1 VRKCLDFL
9 GFLVY
14 YCSMSFLRV
23 EKKKSGTYLRIVES
37 YREGTQTKH
46 RTLHALGKVEDYP
59 AKQLE
64 RIAAK
69 LLALSGRKLEDVVGN
84 ELKEVARVNY
94 GYALLTKY
102 LWDIFTLDK
111 WIRQCNTKSRVR
123 FDWPSVFKLMIADR
137 LNAPQSK
144 RASFQFQGDY
154 IGFCEEKV
162 SLQYFYRTLDVLA
175 AHQESLKSH
184 MIKVQRNL
192 FSDCLDLVFYDVTTL
207 YFESRK
213 EEEGALR
220 QKGYS
225 KDGKAGKT
233 QVVLGLLVDNQRN
246 PISYHL
252 YKGNTYEGKTMQ
264 DALENLRK
272 TYKIGRI
279 IAVADSAMIDK
290 NNRTFM
296 EESED
301 ITYILGDRLKN
312 LPHELREK
320 LIDKSKHTSFY
331 AGKESYTF
339 TEESYQGRR
348 IICTY
353 SEKRARKD
361 KHERDKLIAKAEKL
375 LAKPTQL
382 KQTKKRGAGRFIQ
395 QEGEENYVLDTA
407 KIQEDARWDGFKAI
421 ATTTKLSV
429 SECISKYKDLFEVE
443 HAFRS
448 LKSQLKV
455 RPIFH
460 WTDKR
465 IEGHIALCF
474 IAYAFLNYLRLK
486 TEMTEKEL
494 IRTLDKMQLSE
505 IEESKNAEHFFM
517 RAALDEGQE
526 KLIQKLKLVVPRDTE
541 AYQSINQYF
550 MQKCSAR

>member
-1 VRKCLDFL
+1 
-9 GFLVY
+9 
-14 YCSMSFLRV
+14 MSFLRV
-23 EKKKSGTYLRIVES
+23 EKKKSGTYLRIVVS
-37 YREGTQTKH
+37 YREGKRTKH
-46 RTLHALGKVEDYP
+46 RTLHSLGKVEDYP
-59 AKQLE
+59 PQQLE
-64 RIAAK
+64 RIAVK
-69 LLALSGRKLEDVVGN
+69 LLELAGRQLEDVVGN
-84 ELKEVARVNY
+84 ELKEIRRVNY
-94 GYALLTKY
+94 GYALIIKH
-102 LWDIFTLDK
+102 LWGIFKLKK
-111 WIRQCNTKSRVR
+111 WAKQCNSESRIR
-123 FDWPSVFKLMIADR
+123 FDWVSVLELMLADR
-137 LNAPQSK
+137 LNIPQSK

-154 IGFCEEKV
+154 IGFSDEKV
-162 SLQYFYRTLDVLA
+162 SLQHFYRTLDVLA
-175 AHQESLKSH
+175 AQQETLKTH
-184 MIKVQRNL
+184 LLHTQQTL
-192 FSDCLDLVFYDVTTL
+192 FSGCLDLVFYDVTTL
-207 YFESRK
+207 YFESQK
-213 EEEGALR
+213 EEEGTLR

-233 QVVLGLLVDNQRN
+233 QIVLGLLVDNQRN

-290 NNRTFM
+290 SNRTFM
-296 EESED
+296 EESEN

-320 LIDKSKHTSFY
+320 LIDKSKHTAFY
-331 AGKESYTF
+331 SEKESYTF
-339 TEESYQGRR
+339 SEETYQGRR

-361 KHERDKLIAKAEKL
+361 KYEREKLIAKAEKL
-375 LAKPTQL
+375 LAKPAQL
-382 KQTKKRGAGRFIQ
+382 KQSKKRGAGRFIQ
-395 QEGEENYVLDTA
+395 QDGDENYVLDVA

-421 ATTTKLSV
+421 ATTTKLTV
-429 SECISKYKDLFEVE
+429 NECISKYKDLFEVE

-465 IEGHIALCF
+465 IEGHIAMCF
-474 IAYAFLNYLRLK
+474 IAYAFLNYLRVK

-494 IRTLDKMQLSE
+494 VRTLDKMQLSE
-505 IEESKNAEHFFM
+505 IEESKKEEHFFL
-517 RAALDEGQE
+517 RAALDKGQK

-550 MQKCSAR
+550 M